1 MSYPLAPWTLTGY
14 AIQTLHLVNVDRVR
28 PLIPPELKII
38 TLWPGKTI
46 GSVYVASYCSGSVLE
61 YSELIVAPAVVAY
74 RGKIGAWISHIY
86 VDNSDSMAGGRAI
99 WGLPKKLAEF
109 QGEKGRYITIRQGN
123 QTLCTLNY
131 TPLSFAWR
139 QKLSISTFSTLNHNL
154 LIFLAQC
161 ESLLGLVTAHLE
173 IPADSPFAEI
183 GLGKPMITV
192 RHEQMNLQVE
202 APEVVMRR

>member
-1 MSYPLAPWTLTGY
+1 M
-14 AIQTLHLVNVDRVR
+14 HLINIDRVR
-28 PLIPPELKII
+28 SLIPPELKII

-46 GSVYVASYCSGSVLE
+46 GSVYLASYCSGSVLE

-86 VDNSDSMAGGRAI
+86 VDNSDSMAGGREI

-109 QGEKGRYITIRQGN
+109 QAEKSRYITIRQGN

-202 APEVVMRR
+202 APEIVMRR